1 MDGLGVQNRDNEVE
15 LDASVSDPHPFHH
28 LPPSDMHGLYHCL
41 GLAVVPGDETIFRH
55 NSSLCGP
62 RTYRVFLR

>member
-1 MDGLGVQNRDNEVE
+1 MPQFLTAILSIISPLQT
-15 LDASVSDPHPFHH
+15 APFV
-28 LPPSDMHGLYHCL
+28 MHGLYHCL

-55 NSSLCGP
+55 NSSLRGP